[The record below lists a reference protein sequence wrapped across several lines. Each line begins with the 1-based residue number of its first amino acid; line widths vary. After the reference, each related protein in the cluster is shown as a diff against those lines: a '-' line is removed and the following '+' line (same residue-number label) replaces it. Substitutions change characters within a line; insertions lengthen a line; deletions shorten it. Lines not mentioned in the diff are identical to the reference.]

1 MGAIRSRI
9 APVQPTPID
18 RSLTHAVSRGDLVRV
33 GSEFDGGYVVPA
45 EILANCDGILGLGV
59 HADWSFEEQALAR
72 MAARRADLYDPTT
85 TLPWLFRRAPWG
97 IVRVLGGLLSGKAK
111 RVADGRARLAAP
123 WRYGRFF
130 RDPVRH
136 VRAFIG
142 PEDRAGQVGIARAM
156 AELRARGASRIVL
169 KMDIEGAE
177 YETLA
182 GIARWGDAVDLLL
195 VEFHGIHADPARF
208 NATMRELS
216 ELFVPV
222 HLHGNNSAPL
232 TADGFPSMVEIT
244 FVARRVLPQPIEVAE
259 RAYPDARLDRANSLR
274 GADLSFRA

>member
-1 MGAIRSRI
+1 M
-9 APVQPTPID
+9 PEEPID
-18 RSLTHAVSRGDLVRV
+18 RSLTHAVHRSDLVRV
-33 GSEFDGGYVVPA
+33 GSDFDGGYVVPA
-45 EILANCDGILGLGV
+45 EVLAACDGILGLGI

-85 TLPWLFRRAPWG
+85 TLPWLWSRAPWG
-97 IVRVLGGLLSGKAK
+97 VVRIVGGLLSGKAK

-130 RDPVRH
+130 RGDVRH

-142 PEDRAGQVGIARAM
+142 PSDRMDTGTVGIER
-156 AELRARGASRIVL
+156 
-169 KMDIEGAE
+169 AE

-182 GIARWGDAVDLLL
+182 GVARWGEAVDLLL
-195 VEFHGIHADPARF
+195 VEFHGIDADAARF
-208 NATMRELS
+208 NAVMGELS
-216 ELFVPV
+216 RLFVPV

-244 FVARRVLPQPIEVAE
+244 FAARRVLPQPIEVAE
-259 RAYPDARLDRANSLR
+259 RAYPDEHLDRPNSLR
-274 GADLSFRA
+274 GPDISFRA

>member
-1 MGAIRSRI
+1 VACQ
-9 APVQPTPID
+9 APID
-18 RSLTHAVSRGDLVRV
+18 RSLTHAVHRGDLVRV

-45 EILANCDGILGLGV
+45 EILAACDGILGLGI
-59 HADWSFEEQALAR
+59 HADWSFEEDALAR

-85 TLPWLFRRAPWG
+85 TLPWLWSRAPWG

-111 RVADGRARLAAP
+111 RVADGRSRLSAP
-123 WRYGRFF
+123 WRYRRFF

-142 PEDRAGQVGIARAM
+142 PEDRVGQVGIARAM

-169 KMDIEGAE
+169 KMDIEGGE
-177 YETLA
+177 YDTLA
-182 GIARWGDAVDLLL
+182 GIARWGEAVDLLL
-195 VEFHGIHADPARF
+195 VEFHGIDADTARF
-208 NATMRELS
+208 NALMRQLS

-222 HLHGNNSAPL
+222 HLHGNNSAPM

-244 FVARRVLPQPIEVAE
+244 FAARRVLPQPIEVAE

>member
-1 MGAIRSRI
+1 M
-9 APVQPTPID
+9 PEEPID
-18 RSLTHAVSRGDLVRV
+18 RSLTHAVHRSDLVRV
-33 GSEFDGGYVVPA
+33 GSDFDGGYVVPA
-45 EILANCDGILGLGV
+45 EVLAACDGILGLGI

-85 TLPWLFRRAPWG
+85 TLPWLWSRAPWG
-97 IVRVLGGLLSGKAK
+97 VVRIVGGLLSGKAK

-130 RDPVRH
+130 RGDVRH

-142 PEDRAGQVGIARAM
+142 PSDRMDTGTVGIERAM
-156 AELRARGASRIVL
+156 GALRARGATRIVL

-182 GIARWGDAVDLLL
+182 GVARWGEAVDLLL
-195 VEFHGIHADPARF
+195 VEFHGIDADAARF
-208 NATMRELS
+208 NAVMGELS
-216 ELFVPV
+216 RLFVPV

-244 FVARRVLPQPIEVAE
+244 FAARRVLPQPIEVAE
-259 RAYPDARLDRANSLR
+259 RAYPDEHLDRPNSLR
-274 GADLSFRA
+274 GPDISFRA